1 MARDPRIDAYIAAA
15 QPFARPILSHI
26 RDVIHAASPDVTET
40 IKWSR
45 PFFEHQGRMFAAL
58 GAFKAHA
65 SLVLWRMGE
74 TGGATSREQEGMGQ
88 FGRLTRL
95 ADLPDDGALTRLIRE
110 AIAAIATGTPARP
123 KKPPR
128 SDLTVPDALAAALA
142 DAPAAKATF
151 DGFSPSNRRDY
162 CEWIG
167 EAKRPETRA
176 ARVAQAIAWLAEG
189 KPRNWKY
196 QKG

>member
-1 MARDPRIDAYIAAA
+1 MTRDPRIDAYIAKS
-15 QPFARPILSHI
+15 QPFARPILDHL
-26 RDVIHAASPDVTET
+26 RAAIHAACPDVDET

-45 PFFEHQGRMFAAL
+45 PFFEYKGRMFAAL

-65 SLVLWRMGE
+65 SLIVWRTGE
-74 TGGATSREQEGMGQ
+74 TGDATTRDREGMGQ
-88 FGRLTRL
+88 FGKITSL
-95 ADLPDDGALTRLIRE
+95 ADLPDDAELRRVIGE
-110 AIAAIATGTPARP
+110 AMAAIDQGKPARA

-128 SDLTVPDALAAALA
+128 AELPVPPELAAALA
-142 DAPAAKATF
+142 EAPHAKATF

-176 ARVAQAIAWLAEG
+176 ARVAQALEWLFEG
-189 KPRNWKY
+189 KPRNWQY
-196 QKG
+196 QK